1 MYLYVGVGLILISVL
16 YLVYAVRRQAS
27 LAQSSPDK
35 TKARND
41 ASVPELFSAAKVA
54 ELEAKLTHDY
64 EHQIETASA
73 HLGEELKATSARLNE
88 QVVRLT
94 TNVIEAELE
103 GYQKT
108 LEEVRKVSNETMKQL
123 YHSVEEQ
130 RVELRKTME
139 QELAEERQQLVA
151 RFDTRMGEIVAS
163 YITESLGGGVDLG
176 SQMAYITETL
186 EANKAALKKDLLSGL

>member
-1 MYLYVGVGLILISVL
+1 MYLYVGVGLIFVSVL
-16 YLVYAVRRQAS
+16 YLVYAVNRQAS
-27 LAQSSPDK
+27 LAQSSSDK
-35 TKARND
+35 TKTHNGPTA
-41 ASVPELFSAAKVA
+41 PELLSTAQVA
-54 ELEAKLTHDY
+54 ELEAKLKQAY

-139 QELAEERQQLVA
+139 QELAEERQQLIS

-176 SQMAYITETL
+176 SQMTYITETL
-186 EANKAALKKDLLSGL
+186 DANKAALKKNLSSGL